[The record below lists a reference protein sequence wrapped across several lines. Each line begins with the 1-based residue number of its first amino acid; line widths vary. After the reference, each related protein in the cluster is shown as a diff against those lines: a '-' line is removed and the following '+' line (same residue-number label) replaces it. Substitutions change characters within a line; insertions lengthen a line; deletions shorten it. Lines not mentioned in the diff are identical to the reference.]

1 MFQKLTDKIESFIG
15 INSEFKGDITIP
27 GTLRIDGKLTGKV
40 TAGWIIVGDQASVKG
55 ELSATGIVVGGRI
68 EGILRA
74 DDIVE
79 LKSSARLD
87 GDIFSKKLI
96 VVEGSIFMG
105 KSFAYG
111 DDANLAELSGRETP
125 LIKSHK

>member
-1 MFQKLTDKIESFIG
+1 MSDKIESFIG
-15 INSEFKGDITIP
+15 INSEFKGDIAIS

-40 TAGWIIVGDQASVKG
+40 TAGWIVVGDQASVKG
-55 ELSATGIVVGGRI
+55 ELTATGIVVGGRI

-87 GDIFSKKLI
+87 GDIYSKKLI
-96 VVEGSIFMG
+96 IAEGCIFIG
-105 KSFAYG
+105 KSFTYG
-111 DDANLAELSGRETP
+111 DEANLAELSGSEPP
-125 LIKSHK
+125 LIKSQ